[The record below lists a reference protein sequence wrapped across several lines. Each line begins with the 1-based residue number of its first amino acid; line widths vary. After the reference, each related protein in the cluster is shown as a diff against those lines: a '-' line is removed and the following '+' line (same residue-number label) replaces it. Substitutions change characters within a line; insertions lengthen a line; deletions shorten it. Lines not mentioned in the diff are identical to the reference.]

1 MVIADPRPDV
11 VPEVLDETAY
21 ASWTARVVATVV
33 DGLAFSGLGYLVA
46 GPALEVGIIPPVTF
60 DASGLADLAPGART
74 VLLTVVVLVLLL
86 QGYGGATPGK
96 RIVGVAV
103 VDDQTGRPVGL
114 ARTVLRSLAHLL
126 DAILLLGYLRPLWH
140 AERRTFADS
149 VMGTVVLRTRTVRP
163 NLALESLLTRSGG
176 LRAGRPGA
184 RGSLGEPA
192 TPRWE
197 STTTTAAAVVAVGL
211 ALFSGSWSSWGAGG
225 SSPTSCSFP
234 VVDSGAFAPTDV
246 TLDADHSVV
255 TERRLWIEHTTTVP
269 ASEVVAWWTWQQ
281 TAPAGTRIEIAATSA
296 DGTDERREETDLSGA
311 SSAEAQS
318 STDVAVDVSSL
329 GPGWVARTSVVVGGT
344 QVATCTMTDPLA

>member
-46 GPALEVGIIPPVTF
+46 GPALEVEIIPPVTF
-60 DASGLADLAPGART
+60 GSSGLPDLAPGARA
-74 VLLTVVVLVLLL
+74 VLLAVVALVLLL

-114 ARTVLRSLAHLL
+114 VRTVLRSLAHLL
-126 DAILLLGYLRPLWH
+126 DAILFLGYLRPLWH

-163 NLALESLLTRSGG
+163 NLALESLLTRREG
-176 LRAGRPGA
+176 LRHGRPGA
-184 RGSLGEPA
+184 QGSLGEPA

-197 STTTTAAAVVAVGL
+197 STTTGAVAVVTVGL

-225 SSPTSCSFP
+225 SGLTSCSFP

-246 TLDADHSVV
+246 TLDADSSVV
-255 TERRLWIEHTTTVP
+255 SERRLWIEHTTTVP
-269 ASEVVAWWTWQQ
+269 AEEVVAGWTWQQ
-281 TAPAGTRIEIAATSA
+281 TPPEGTRIEIVATSA
-296 DGTDERREETDLSGA
+296 DGIEDRREVTDLSGG
-311 SSAEAQS
+311 SSVEGPS
-318 STDVAVDVSSL
+318 STDLAVDVSSL
-329 GPGWVARTSVVVGGT
+329 GPGWVALTSIVVGGT
-344 QVATCTMTDPLA
+344 QVATCTMRDPLT